1 MDRTLTRGEKGF
13 TLEVWRAILRNQF
26 LFNKESTMLIDD
38 IAKDRMNYRRESD
51 REVEFNLLTSLYSDL
66 MLEQKE
72 HGDEKLPDEKVLS
85 VLNRYKK
92 NIEEN
97 LKLVSDEFSQ
107 TEMKKELDC
116 ILGYLPRQLTTEEL
130 TGIIKAARDEG
141 MNNIGQIMGMLKE
154 QYNGQ
159 YNPKEASTIAKEL
172 LS

>member
-1 MDRTLTRGEKGF
+1 
-13 TLEVWRAILRNQF
+13 
-26 LFNKESTMLIDD
+26 MLIDD
-38 IAKDRMNYRRESD
+38 IAKDRMKYRRENG
-51 REVEFNLLTSLYSDL
+51 REVEYNLLTSLYSDL

-72 HGDEKLPDEKVLS
+72 NGEEKLSDEKVLN

-97 LKLVSDEFSQ
+97 LKLLSDGFSQ

-130 TGIIKAARDEG
+130 TGIIQAARDEG
-141 MNNIGQIMGMLKE
+141 MNSIGQVMGMLKE

-159 YNPKEASTIAKEL
+159 YNPKEASIIAKEL
-172 LS
+172 LD